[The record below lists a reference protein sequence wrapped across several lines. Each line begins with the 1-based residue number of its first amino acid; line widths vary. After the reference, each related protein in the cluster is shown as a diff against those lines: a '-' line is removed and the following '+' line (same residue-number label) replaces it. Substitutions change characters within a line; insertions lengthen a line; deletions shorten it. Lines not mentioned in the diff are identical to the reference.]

1 MNADHSNLMRQI
13 AAGDKR
19 AFAALYRDLET
30 PTLRFIQSRL
40 NDPFEANDI
49 LHEVFMEIW
58 RSAGKFEGR
67 SMVRTWVFGI
77 AYRKTMD
84 AFRKNKRVEIWGEIP
99 DRPDPAES
107 ADMVLNA
114 SEEAHHL
121 RSCIDCLS
129 SEHRLA
135 ISLAFYED
143 MTYDEIAEVAGVPS
157 GTIKSRVF
165 HAKKLL
171 LECLETRIARQAV

>member
-1 MNADHSNLMRQI
+1 MSADHGYLMRQI
-13 AAGDKR
+13 AKGDKR
-19 AFAALYRDLET
+19 AFAKLYRELET

-49 LHEVFMEIW
+49 LHDVFMEIW

-84 AFRKNKRVEIWGEIP
+84 AFRKKKRVEVWSDIP
-99 DRPDPAES
+99 EQPDPSES

-114 SEEAHHL
+114 TQEARHL

-143 MTYDEIAEVAGVPS
+143 MTYEEIAEVAGVPS

-171 LECLETRIARQAV
+171 LQCLKARVARQAI

>member
-1 MNADHSNLMRQI
+1 
-13 AAGDKR
+13 
-19 AFAALYRDLET
+19 
-30 PTLRFIQSRL
+30 
-40 NDPFEANDI
+40 
-49 LHEVFMEIW
+49 
-58 RSAGKFEGR
+58 
-67 SMVRTWVFGI
+67 MVRTWVFGI

-84 AFRKNKRVEIWGEIP
+84 AFRKKKRVEVWSDIP
-99 DRPDPAES
+99 EQPDPSES

-114 SEEAHHL
+114 TQEARHL

-143 MTYDEIAEVAGVPS
+143 MTYEEIAEVAGVPS

-171 LECLETRIARQAV
+171 LQCLKARVARQAI

>member
-1 MNADHSNLMRQI
+1 MSADHGYLMRQI
-13 AAGDKR
+13 AKGDKR
-19 AFAALYRDLET
+19 AFAKLYRELET

-49 LHEVFMEIW
+49 LHDVFMEIW

-84 AFRKNKRVEIWGEIP
+84 AFRKKKRVEVWSDIP
-99 DRPDPAES
+99 EQPDPSES

-114 SEEAHHL
+114 TQEARHL

-143 MTYDEIAEVAGVPS
+143 MTYEEIAEVAGVPS

-171 LECLETRIARQAV
+171 LQCLKARVARQAV

>member
-1 MNADHSNLMRQI
+1 MSADHGYLMRQI
-13 AAGDKR
+13 VKGDKR
-19 AFAALYRDLET
+19 AFAKLYRELET

-49 LHEVFMEIW
+49 LHDVFMEIW

-84 AFRKNKRVEIWGEIP
+84 AFRKKKRVEVWSDIP
-99 DRPDPAES
+99 EQPDPSES

-114 SEEAHHL
+114 TQEARHL

-143 MTYDEIAEVAGVPS
+143 MTYEEIAEVAGVPS

-171 LECLETRIARQAV
+171 LQCLKARVARQAI

>member
-1 MNADHSNLMRQI
+1 MSADHGYLMRQI
-13 AAGDKR
+13 AKGDKR
-19 AFAALYRDLET
+19 AFAKLYRELET

-49 LHEVFMEIW
+49 LHDVFMEIW

-84 AFRKNKRVEIWGEIP
+84 AFRKKKRVEVWSDIP
-99 DRPDPAES
+99 EQPDPSES

-114 SEEAHHL
+114 TQEARHL

-143 MTYDEIAEVAGVPS
+143 MTYEEIAEIAGVPS

-171 LECLETRIARQAV
+171 LQCLKARVARQAI